1 MNVSSL
7 LNPIKREKNSPS
19 IGGFTRFSTVDWP
32 GKLAST
38 VFISGCPWRCHYCHN
53 PHLQTRHQGEN
64 WSQILSFLKSRV
76 NLLDGVVL
84 SGGEPLTDPFFEQIT
99 RDILKHE
106 FGLALHTA
114 GMYPGRLKKILPE
127 LQWAALDIK
136 TTERHYE
143 KLTGQAKSFEQT
155 AQSLEILLDW
165 GGNFECRTTWSPDWL
180 PESELLD
187 LAQSLSRQGVRE
199 YAIQRFRSP
208 GTHTSNVSLSPLAL
222 NQLKDMFE
230 TFSYR

>member
-1 MNVSSL
+1 MNVSFL
-7 LNPIKREKNSPS
+7 LNQTKNERDSPC
-19 IGGFTRFSTVDWP
+19 IGGFTPFSTIDWP

-53 PHLQTRHQGEN
+53 PHLQTRRHGES
-64 WSQILSFLKSRV
+64 WPQILNFLKSRI

-84 SGGEPLTDPFFEQIT
+84 SGGEPLSDRFFEKMIC
-99 RDILKHE
+99 DIQQQGFE
-106 FGLALHTA
+106 LALHTS
-114 GMYPGRLKKILPE
+114 GMYPGRLKKALPQ
-127 LQWAALDIK
+127 LQWVGLDIK
-136 TTERHYE
+136 TTERRYE
-143 KLTGQAKSFEQT
+143 NLTGQTKSFAQT
-155 AQSLEILLDW
+155 AQSLEILLAW

-199 YAIQRFRSP
+199 YALQRFRP
-208 GTHTSNVSLSPLAL
+208 AGTHTSNVSLSPRAL
-222 NQLKDMFE
+222 NQLKDLFE

>member
-1 MNVSSL
+1 MSVSFL
-7 LNPIKREKNSPS
+7 LNQIKSERDSPC
-19 IGGFTRFSTVDWP
+19 IGGFTPFSTVDWP

-53 PHLQTRHQGEN
+53 PHLQKRHQGES
-64 WSQILSFLKSRV
+64 WAQILNFLKSRI

-84 SGGEPLTDPFFEQIT
+84 SGGEPLSDPFFEQMIL
-99 RDILKHE
+99 DIRKQD

-127 LQWAALDIK
+127 LQWVALDIK

-143 KLTGQAKSFEQT
+143 RLTGQAKSFEQT
-155 AQSLEILLDW
+155 AQSLEALLNW

-180 PESELLD
+180 TESELID
-187 LAQSLSRQGVRE
+187 LAQSLSQQGVRE
-199 YAIQRFRSP
+199 YALQRFRSP
-208 GTHTSNVSLSPLAL
+208 GTHTSNVSLSPHAL
-222 NQLKDMFE
+222 SHLKDLFE